1 MRPCLPVLV
10 LLGLAACGSGDPGGE
25 AAALATTLVPV
36 HVATVVRDS
45 ISETLQLAGRLAARP
60 GGAVELTAPAAG
72 VVRHVAV
79 QIGDQVRR
87 GALVAVIEV
96 PELRADAAQKS
107 AAASVAARE
116 AARQQQLLADGI
128 TSARQADE
136 AEAASRQAAA
146 AARAASALLARTR
159 LVSPLAGRVQSVS
172 VQAGA
177 RVEAGAAIARVVAI
191 DTLDLSLAVPASA
204 LRRLRRKMIAD
215 INEDGAGTSLEGV
228 VAGIAPGVDSLTG
241 TGTAVIRIPNT
252 DGMLHPGAP
261 ATARLRLDVRRN
273 VLIVPDSALVL
284 AGDSSAVFVVA
295 ADSVAHQRM
304 VRLGVRSGH
313 RVEVEGDL
321 KPGDRVVTA
330 GAFGLEDGMRVVIA
344 RDSAGTPP

>member
-1 MRPCLPVLV
+1 
-10 LLGLAACGSGDPGGE
+10 
-25 AAALATTLVPV
+25 
-36 HVATVVRDS
+36 
-45 ISETLQLAGRLAARP
+45 
-60 GGAVELTAPAAG
+60 
-72 VVRHVAV
+72 
-79 QIGDQVRR
+79 
-87 GALVAVIEV
+87 
-96 PELRADAAQKS
+96 
-107 AAASVAARE
+107 
-116 AARQQQLLADGI
+116 
-128 TSARQADE
+128 
-136 AEAASRQAAA
+136 
-146 AARAASALLARTR
+146 
-159 LVSPLAGRVQSVS
+159 
-172 VQAGA
+172 
-177 RVEAGAAIARVVAI
+177 
-191 DTLDLSLAVPASA
+191 
-204 LRRLRRKMIAD
+204 
-215 INEDGAGTSLEGV
+215 

-304 VRLGVRSGH
+304 VLLGVRSGH